1 MKSLT
6 NKINDMFLS
15 ITEYFSHMISHMK
28 PEFHIWNE
36 KFHIWNW
43 NFTCEIK
50 ISHMNYRISYMKP
63 NNSYVKNYMWNR
75 ITYEFL
81 DSYMKFLYV
90 KTNHIWNLYVKTY
103 HIWNPQFIYEILYV
117 KTYHIWNPQFIY
129 EILYV
134 KTITYEIYMWKQIT
148 YEILYVKTN
157 HIWNPRFIYEILYV
171 KINHILNLR
180 FIYEYQY
187 VKTNRIWNPKFIH
200 VYVLYHRNTQFILD
214 WISHTCITY
223 EFSHREYSNLPACYY
238 WIFNTTLT
246 PKKVKNQIV
255 YNYI

>member
-1 MKSLT
+1 MNIVRRSMFIRLHCGHTPIHVREVLVQTIRFIYINSFHKLTGDLQSIHRTSFFSLT
-6 NKINDMFLS
+6 KN
-15 ITEYFSHMISHMK
+15 SHMTSHMK
-28 PEFHIWNE
+28 PEFYIWNE

-117 KTYHIWNPQFIY
+117 KTNHIWN
-129 EILYV
+129 LC
-134 KTITYEIYMWKQIT
+134 
-148 YEILYVKTN
+148 VKTN
-157 HIWNPRFIYEILYV
+157 HIWNSICENKSHMKPSI
-171 KINHILNLR
+171 HI
-180 FIYEYQY
+180 
-187 VKTNRIWNPKFIH
+187 
-200 VYVLYHRNTQFILD
+200 
-214 WISHTCITY
+214 
-223 EFSHREYSNLPACYY
+223 
-238 WIFNTTLT
+238 
-246 PKKVKNQIV
+246 
-255 YNYI
+255 

>member
-1 MKSLT
+1 
-6 NKINDMFLS
+6 
-15 ITEYFSHMISHMK
+15 MK

-63 NNSYVKNYMWNR
+63 NNSYVKIYMWNR

-81 DSYMKFLYV
+81 DSYMKVLYV

-117 KTYHIWNPQFIY
+117 KT
-129 EILYV
+129 
-134 KTITYEIYMWKQIT
+134 
-148 YEILYVKTN
+148 N

-180 FIYEYQY
+180 YIYEYQY

-200 VYVLYHRNTQFILD
+200 VYVLYHRNTQLILD

-223 EFSHREYSNLPACYY
+223 EFSHREYSTLPACYY

>member
-1 MKSLT
+1 MAESLT
-6 NKINDMFLS
+6 KN
-15 ITEYFSHMISHMK
+15 SHMISHMK

-43 NFTCEIK
+43 NFTCELK

-117 KTYHIWNPQFIY
+117 KQ
-129 EILYV
+129 
-134 KTITYEIYMWKQIT
+134 ITYEIYMWKQIT
-148 YEILYVKTN
+148 YETLD
-157 HIWNPRFIYEILYV
+157 RFIYEILYV
-171 KINHILNLR
+171 KINHISNLR

-187 VKTNRIWNPKFIH
+187 VKTNRIWNPKFIQ
-200 VYVLYHRNTQFILD
+200 VYVLYRRNTQFILD

-223 EFSHREYSNLPACYY
+223 KFSHREYSNLPACYY
-238 WIFNTTLT
+238 WIFKHDFDSEKS
-246 PKKVKNQIV
+246 KKSGASCSKLG
-255 YNYI
+255 